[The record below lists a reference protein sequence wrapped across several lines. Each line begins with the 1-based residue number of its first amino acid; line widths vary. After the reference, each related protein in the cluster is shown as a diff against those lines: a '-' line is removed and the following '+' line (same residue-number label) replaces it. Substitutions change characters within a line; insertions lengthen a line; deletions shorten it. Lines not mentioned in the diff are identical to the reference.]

1 MTCRKGNAVNY
12 HPRTK
17 FSQIL
22 RKRGYVYIDRGQSI
36 FISKRC
42 TKVKERRSR
51 NLVSI
56 SGEIS
61 PEKMNLLLTKL
72 RLHTLTKGEAREFL
86 PIFENEI
93 KEAKYGDKREYKKVV
108 IRLTEIL
115 KMYLIDAIDLNG
127 RNFDALN
134 ELDTVKMSSKVI

>member
-1 MTCRKGNAVNY
+1 M
-12 HPRTK
+12 
-17 FSQIL
+17 
-22 RKRGYVYIDRGQSI
+22 
-36 FISKRC
+36 
-42 TKVKERRSR
+42 
-51 NLVSI
+51 SI

>member
-1 MTCRKGNAVNY
+1 MAKAY
-12 HPRTK
+12 LLATK
-17 FSQIL
+17 IQKL
-22 RKRGYVYIDRGQSI
+22 REI
-36 FISKRC
+36 
-42 TKVKERRSR
+42 RSR
-51 NLVSI
+51 SFVNGI

-134 ELDTVKMSSKVI
+134 ELDTVKISSKVI

>member
-1 MTCRKGNAVNY
+1 MLLITIQV
-12 HPRTK
+12 
-17 FSQIL
+17 L
-22 RKRGYVYIDRGQSI
+22 WYVYIDRSQST
-36 FISKRC
+36 FISKRRC

-61 PEKMNLLLTKL
+61 PEKMNSLLTKL

-127 RNFDALN
+127 RNFDALS